1 MKLHEK
7 IAIKLCQVLP
17 ESLIPDSLNKY
28 CITIAERELEAKKRD
43 LIRKNWERSKLEC
56 QLQKLKRTNE
66 TARATTP

>member
-43 LIRKNWERSKLEC
+43 LIRKNWQCSELKCKLREF
-56 QLQKLKRTNE
+56 KRTK
-66 TARATTP
+66 